1 MIYPVVPEDKLVII
15 AIRSQRCIVSRY
27 LQIAPYTFDVQ
38 SAVNWE
44 ALERDARQAAEAQ
57 IGALV
62 EDDDLPC
69 PDELAAR
76 AVWPRYNE
84 R

>member
-1 MIYPVVPEDKLVII
+1 MIYPVVPEDKLPII
-15 AIRSQRCIVSRY
+15 AIRARRCIVSRY

-38 SAVNWE
+38 PATNWE
-44 ALERDARQAAEAQ
+44 ALEPDARQAAEGQ

-69 PDELAAR
+69 PEDLAAQ
-76 AVWPRYNE
+76 AAWPR
-84 R
+84 